1 MPFFDFININYFR
14 YIHFVFEFCDT
25 RTWYIMLFLL
35 LWLCGGLAAIIFCLI
50 SSTGSCRYLKVLKRG
65 VIYFSCM
72 FSDPTA
78 DSILTVKNN
87 STEMMVTASDQ
98 AVCIF
103 VPVLVGVFLPVN

>member
-1 MPFFDFININYFR
+1 
-14 YIHFVFEFCDT
+14 
-25 RTWYIMLFLL
+25 
-35 LWLCGGLAAIIFCLI
+35 
-50 SSTGSCRYLKVLKRG
+50 
-65 VIYFSCM
+65 M
-72 FSDPTA
+72 FSEPTA